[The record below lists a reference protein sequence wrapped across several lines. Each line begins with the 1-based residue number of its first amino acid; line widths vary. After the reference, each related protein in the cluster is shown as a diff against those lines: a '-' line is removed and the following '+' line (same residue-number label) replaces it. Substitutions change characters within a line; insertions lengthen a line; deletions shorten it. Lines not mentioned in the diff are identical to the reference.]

1 MQGFFPG
8 FFYALLAD
16 DVAAPIIAGAP
27 LFFEQ
32 LKISLGNTTYITQY
46 MCRCLT
52 LRIFTHPAGTQL
64 DTREFIS
71 VRSKPGSFSVVEIVT
86 QQDRGIAPA
95 LIQALDKT
103 LAEIGGA
110 SCRDSVCQYV

>member
-1 MQGFFPG
+1 
-8 FFYALLAD
+8 
-16 DVAAPIIAGAP
+16 
-27 LFFEQ
+27 
-32 LKISLGNTTYITQY
+32 

-103 LAEIGGA
+103 LAVIGAQINQLTQIIQQLLGPLFKIGPGGRPGVVGLVTGTR
-110 SCRDSVCQYV
+110 SEGGGVGKNGG